1 MAIIGITAVQYPES
15 RMSVA
20 FLDQMVPH
28 SFSIG
33 SVSNLQT
40 RKHYIIQLKCTSMAT
55 IVMVGCCFDTI
66 DDTSQDSKLE
76 KHVTKNRY
84 TL

>member
-1 MAIIGITAVQYPES
+1 MAIIGITAVKYPES

-40 RKHYIIQLKCTSMAT
+40 RKHYIIQLKM
-55 IVMVGCCFDTI
+55 
-66 DDTSQDSKLE
+66 
-76 KHVTKNRY
+76 HVDGHNRHGR
-84 TL
+84 LLL